1 MSNLK
6 AAETLFCKT
15 DELLTRKKEDL
26 QKIREQLDQDAA
38 AIAEADQ
45 KMEEATRAADF
56 TAFQAAKKARQDAED
71 AKEMH
76 SRARDMMKEGG
87 IISKEEAEADIKAV
101 FAEFDKAEADAM
113 KKILDLA
120 EKMGAIADDLAAAE
134 RHANAVLM
142 KYQQGLFPGIERPRT
157 IDKWDVYNL
166 GRAGVTHYYYK
177 DAKAKQGKR

>member
-6 AAETLFCKT
+6 AAEKLFCKT

-87 IISKEEAEADIKAV
+87 LISEEEAAADIEAV
-101 FAEFDKAEADAM
+101 FAEYDKMEAEALA
-113 KKILDLA
+113 KIVTLA

-134 RHANAVLM
+134 RHANSVLL
-142 KYQQGLFPGIERPRT
+142 KYQRGLFPGIERTRT
-157 IDKWDVYNL
+157 IDKWDVYNM
-166 GRAGVTHYYYK
+166 GRAGVSHYYYK